1 MQTWLYND
9 IFDLFT
15 VLLIAYWYYIS
26 GIYRANVEYST
37 LRKKLA
43 SDLAVEKATAKKV
56 EVEVTSLERS
66 VHQMVSDIMY

>member
-1 MQTWLYND
+1 M
-9 IFDLFT
+9 
-15 VLLIAYWYYIS
+15 
-26 GIYRANVEYST
+26 EYST

-43 SDLAVEKATAKKV
+43 SDLAVEKATAKKM